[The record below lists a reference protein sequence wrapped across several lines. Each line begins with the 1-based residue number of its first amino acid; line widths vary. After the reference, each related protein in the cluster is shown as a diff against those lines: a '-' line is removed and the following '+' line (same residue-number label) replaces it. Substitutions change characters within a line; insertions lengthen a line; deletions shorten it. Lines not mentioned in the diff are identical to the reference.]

1 MVMVE
6 ERRIVSDSVSEL
18 LKSYDFIRGSSF
30 EWVYDSKDF
39 KRNIIQFGSDLGK
52 MDWKEIMN
60 SADSDTLDYIG
71 KMRRTLRIRRERDLG
86 KVGFAHNDQK
96 AVENY
101 FNKLDRF
108 LGQREDNILYAN
120 PTLALDDAIDHLSG
134 NTKARLNGGKTSYE
148 AALAAAEN
156 VFNKMDVSSIGID
169 EINDKQL
176 MRVRGKITRI
186 ESLLGGIGENN
197 GGETYTRLNKMIEDK
212 LGKFRGTRPLSPI
225 EDEYNTMGS
234 YHRSLDKG
242 IVNPRKIEV
251 VERTNVRKEGQEEK
265 RWFSAAV
272 GFFDRVSGGRVIG
285 VYNAL
290 VNGGNGTGNVVA

>member
-1 MVMVE
+1 MVE

-108 LGQREDNILYAN
+108 LGQRE
-120 PTLALDDAIDHLSG
+120 
-134 NTKARLNGGKTSYE
+134 
-148 AALAAAEN
+148 
-156 VFNKMDVSSIGID
+156 
-169 EINDKQL
+169 
-176 MRVRGKITRI
+176 
-186 ESLLGGIGENN
+186 
-197 GGETYTRLNKMIEDK
+197 
-212 LGKFRGTRPLSPI
+212 
-225 EDEYNTMGS
+225 
-234 YHRSLDKG
+234 
-242 IVNPRKIEV
+242 
-251 VERTNVRKEGQEEK
+251 
-265 RWFSAAV
+265 
-272 GFFDRVSGGRVIG
+272 
-285 VYNAL
+285 
-290 VNGGNGTGNVVA
+290 